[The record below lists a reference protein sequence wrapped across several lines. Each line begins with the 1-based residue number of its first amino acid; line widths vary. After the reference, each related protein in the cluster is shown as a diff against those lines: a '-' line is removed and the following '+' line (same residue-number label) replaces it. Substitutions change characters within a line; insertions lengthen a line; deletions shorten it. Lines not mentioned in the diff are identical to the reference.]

1 MSVQEDEIRNESD
14 ADAGNASGP
23 VGFETPIT
31 DQQGPVG
38 AEPTQGSPAQSASAE
53 HLAGDSAAPE
63 TPAPRS
69 DLGAE
74 TPEAELGLEE
84 QLALVQADRDQ
95 YLDLARRAQADFDN
109 YRKRAAREVADARSR
124 TIATVVRELLPA
136 IDNLERAL
144 AAAEQGDSDQLA
156 NGVKLVHSDLLS
168 TLQRI
173 GVVAVSPAGELFDPN
188 LHEAIST
195 RPEEGTAAGIVLD
208 IAEKGYMLGE
218 TVIRPARVVVS
229 S

>member
-38 AEPTQGSPAQSASAE
+38 AEPTEGFPAQSASAE
-53 HLAGDSAAPE
+53 HLAGDSVA
-63 TPAPRS
+63 
-69 DLGAE
+69 
-74 TPEAELGLEE
+74 PEAELGIEA

-144 AAAEQGDSDQLA
+144 AAAEQGDSDQLT